1 MFSGTQ
7 LSPLR
12 GLTETQS
19 WHYIYGH
26 FHPVHARNM
35 SLNPHTI
42 ASNWL
47 SASASALQNAD
58 VGAFADLFLSD
69 GWLRDLIVFTW
80 DVRCL
85 SGREKIS
92 AYLAPLLSTARI
104 TNLRLDE
111 TAHLAPSTFPS
122 SYHKAT
128 GVEFAFVFDCQH
140 GHGNALVRLIPDADG
155 QFRAFT
161 LLTQL
166 SGLPGQ
172 EELNVLPWRD
182 DVTGI
187 AERDMQ
193 NDFQKWVES
202 VESDPYAIIGMSS
215 EVCYWLS
222 SSHCLVSSRS
232 RPDRSSNCSPI
243 QADGHQII
251 GD

>member
-1 MFSGTQ
+1 
-7 LSPLR
+7 
-12 GLTETQS
+12 
-19 WHYIYGH
+19 
-26 FHPVHARNM
+26 M

-140 GHGNALVRLIPDADG
+140 GHGHALVRLIPDADG

-193 NDFQKWVES
+193 KDFQKWVES

-215 EVCYWLS
+215 EVCYWFS
-222 SSHCLVSSRS
+222 SSHYLVSSRS